1 VAIARLKNS
10 KIAGICC
17 ALPDNRLS
25 VYDIGTQYFERSD
38 IEKVVKS
45 VGLEYIYKA
54 KPNQTTSDLAL
65 DACNNLIDGIGWDRN
80 EIDGLIL
87 VTQTPD
93 YILPSTANILQDKL
107 KLPKGCVAL
116 QVNLGC
122 SGYVY
127 GLWLAS
133 ELIGNATCKKML
145 VVVGDTLT
153 KTISERDKS
162 AIMISDCVSAT
173 AVEHAEG
180 CGEAIYSLY
189 SDGSGAESLI
199 IRDGG
204 FRNPVNES
212 SYIYVKDKDGNAR
225 TNLHF
230 FMDGMVV
237 FLFAIN
243 EVSKTLNK
251 FLGDLNIEIN
261 KGELDY
267 ILLHQANKYLMT
279 VLARNAKIPIDKV
292 PMNIEK
298 FGNTSGASIPLLIC
312 DALRNDLKKK
322 DLNVVMAGFGVGLSW
337 GFAKLLL
344 HQGTYTDIIFD

>member
-1 VAIARLKNS
+1 MVVARLKNS
-10 KIAGICC
+10 NIVGICC

-25 VYDIGTQYFERSD
+25 VYDIGTQHFDRSD

-54 KPNQTTSDLAL
+54 KPDQTTSDLAL
-65 DACNNLIDGIGWDRN
+65 DACNNLIDGIGWDRS

-107 KLPKGCVAL
+107 NLSKGCVAL
-116 QVNLGC
+116 QINLGC

-133 ELIGNATCKKML
+133 ELIGNATCKKIL
-145 VVVGDTLT
+145 VVVGDMLT
-153 KTISERDKS
+153 KTISEKDKS
-162 AIMISDCVSAT
+162 VIMISDCVSAT
-173 AVEHAEG
+173 AIEYASDSDESF
-180 CGEAIYSLY
+180 YSLY
-189 SDGSGAESLI
+189 SDGSGAEKLI
-199 IRDGG
+199 IKDGG
-204 FRNPVNES
+204 FRNPANEKS
-212 SYIYVKDKDGNAR
+212 FVPTEDEDGNCR
-225 TNLHF
+225 TNMNLS
-230 FMDGMVV
+230 MEGMAI

-251 FLGDLNIEIN
+251 FLSDLNININ
-261 KGELDY
+261 DLDY
-267 ILLHQANKYLMT
+267 ILLHQANRYLMT

-292 PMNIEK
+292 PINIEK

-312 DALRNDLKKK
+312 DNLCNDLKEK

-337 GFAKLLL
+337 GFVKLLL
-344 HQGTYTDIIFD
+344 QRGIYTNIIFV

>member
-1 VAIARLKNS
+1 MAIARLKNS

-54 KPNQTTSDLAL
+54 KTNQTTSDLAL

-80 EIDGLIL
+80 VIDGLIL

-107 KLPKGCVAL
+107 KLPKGCVPL
-116 QVNLGC
+116 QVDLGC

-133 ELIGNATCKKML
+133 ELISNNTYRKVI
-145 VVVGDTLT
+145 VVAGDTMS
-153 KTISERDKS
+153 KTTSNKDKS
-162 AIMISDCVSAT
+162 VMMISDCVSAT
-173 AVEHAEG
+173 AVEYVEG
-180 CGEAIYSLY
+180 CDESIYSLY
-189 SDGSGAESLI
+189 SDGSGAENLI
-199 IRDGG
+199 IKDGG
-204 FRNPVNES
+204 FRNPVSEN
-212 SYIYVKDKDGNAR
+212 SYVLIEDEDGNCR
-225 TNLHF
+225 TNMNL
-230 FMDGMVV
+230 FMDGMAI
-237 FLFAIN
+237 FLFAIG
-243 EVSKTLNK
+243 EVSETLNK
-251 FLGDLNIEIN
+251 FISDFNINIDDVD
-261 KGELDY
+261 G
-267 ILLHQANKYLMT
+267 ILFHQANRYLISM
-279 VLARNAKIPIDKV
+279 LAKNANIPLNKV
-292 PMNIEK
+292 PINIEK

-312 DALRNDLKKK
+312 DTLRNDLKKK

-344 HQGTYTDIIFD
+344 YRGIYTDIIFV

>member
-1 VAIARLKNS
+1 MAIARLKNS

-80 EIDGLIL
+80 VIDGLIL

-107 KLPKGCVAL
+107 KLPKGCVPL

-133 ELIGNATCKKML
+133 ELISNNTCRKVI
-145 VVVGDTLT
+145 VVAGDTMS
-153 KTISERDKS
+153 KTTSNKDKS
-162 AIMISDCVSAT
+162 VMMISDCVSAT
-173 AVEHAEG
+173 AVEHVEG
-180 CGEAIYSLY
+180 CDESIYSLY
-189 SDGSGAESLI
+189 SDGSGAENLI
-199 IRDGG
+199 IKDGG
-204 FRNPVNES
+204 FRNPVSEN
-212 SYIYVKDKDGNAR
+212 SYVLIEDEDGNCR
-225 TNLHF
+225 TNMNL
-230 FMDGMVV
+230 FMDGMAI
-237 FLFAIN
+237 FLFAIG
-243 EVSKTLNK
+243 EVSETLNK
-251 FLGDLNIEIN
+251 FISDFNINIDDVD
-261 KGELDY
+261 G
-267 ILLHQANKYLMT
+267 ILFHQANRYLISM
-279 VLARNAKIPIDKV
+279 LAKNANIPLNKV
-292 PMNIEK
+292 PINIEK

-312 DALRNDLKKK
+312 DTLRNDLKKK

-344 HQGTYTDIIFD
+344 YRGIYTDIIFV

>member
-1 VAIARLKNS
+1 MAIARLKNS

-54 KPNQTTSDLAL
+54 KPNQITSDLAL

-80 EIDGLIL
+80 GIDGLIL

-107 KLPKGCVAL
+107 KLPKGCVPL

-133 ELIGNATCKKML
+133 ELICNATCKKIL

-153 KTISERDKS
+153 KTISDKDKS
-162 AIMISDCVSAT
+162 VIMISDCVSAT
-173 AVEHAEG
+173 AIEYTEDCSESV
-180 CGEAIYSLY
+180 YSLY
-189 SDGSGAESLI
+189 SDGSGAENLI
-199 IRDGG
+199 IKDGG
-204 FRNPVNES
+204 FRNPVSEN
-212 SYIYVKDKDGNAR
+212 SYVLIEDEDGNCR
-225 TNLHF
+225 TNMNL
-230 FMDGMVV
+230 FMDGMAI
-237 FLFAIN
+237 FLFAIG
-243 EVSKTLNK
+243 EVSETLNK
-251 FLGDLNIEIN
+251 FISDFNINIDDVD
-261 KGELDY
+261 G
-267 ILLHQANKYLMT
+267 ILFHQANRYLISM
-279 VLARNAKIPIDKV
+279 LAKNANIPLNKV
-292 PMNIEK
+292 PINIEK

-312 DALRNDLKKK
+312 DTLRNDLKKK

-344 HQGTYTDIIFD
+344 HRGTYTDIIFV

>member
-1 VAIARLKNS
+1 VAISRLKNS

-25 VYDIGTQYFERSD
+25 VYDIGTQYFDRSD

-153 KTISERDKS
+153 KTISDKDKS
-162 AIMISDCVSAT
+162 VIMISDCVSAT
-173 AVEHAEG
+173 AVEYAED
-180 CGEAIYSLY
+180 CSESVYSLY
-189 SDGSGAESLI
+189 SEGSGAGYLI
-199 IRDGG
+199 IKDGG
-204 FRNPVNES
+204 FRNPISENS
-212 SYIYVKDKDGNAR
+212 NILMKDEDGNCR
-225 TNLHF
+225 TSMNLS
-230 FMDGMVV
+230 MDGMAI

-243 EVSKTLNK
+243 EVSKTLNR
-251 FLGDLNIEIN
+251 F
-261 KGELDY
+261 LDY
-267 ILLHQANKYLMT
+267 FNVNVEDIDYFLLHQANKYLMT

-312 DALRNDLKKK
+312 DTLHNDLKKK

-344 HQGTYTDIIFD
+344 HRGTYTDIIFV

>member
-1 VAIARLKNS
+1 MAIARLKNS

-80 EIDGLIL
+80 VIDGLIL

-107 KLPKGCVAL
+107 KLPKGCVPL

-133 ELIGNATCKKML
+133 ELISNNTCRKVI
-145 VVVGDTLT
+145 VVAGDTMS
-153 KTISERDKS
+153 KTTSNKDKS
-162 AIMISDCVSAT
+162 VMMISDCVSAT
-173 AVEHAEG
+173 AVEYVEG
-180 CGEAIYSLY
+180 CDESIYSLY
-189 SDGSGAESLI
+189 SDGSGAENLI
-199 IRDGG
+199 IKDGG
-204 FRNPVNES
+204 FRNPVSEN
-212 SYIYVKDKDGNAR
+212 SYVLIEDEDGNCR
-225 TNLHF
+225 TNMNL
-230 FMDGMVV
+230 FMDGMAI
-237 FLFAIN
+237 FLFAIG
-243 EVSKTLNK
+243 EVSETLNK
-251 FLGDLNIEIN
+251 FISDFNINIDDVD
-261 KGELDY
+261 G
-267 ILLHQANKYLMT
+267 ILFHQANRYLISM
-279 VLARNAKIPIDKV
+279 LAKNANIPLNKV
-292 PMNIEK
+292 PINIEK

-312 DALRNDLKKK
+312 DTLRNDLKKK

-344 HQGTYTDIIFD
+344 HRGIYTDIIFV

>member
-1 VAIARLKNS
+1 MAIARLKNS

-54 KPNQTTSDLAL
+54 KTNQTTSDLAL

-80 EIDGLIL
+80 VIDGLIL

-107 KLPKGCVAL
+107 KLPKGCVPL

-133 ELIGNATCKKML
+133 ELISNNTYRKVI
-145 VVVGDTLT
+145 VVAGDTMS
-153 KTISERDKS
+153 KTTSNKDKS
-162 AIMISDCVSAT
+162 VMMISDCVSAT
-173 AVEHAEG
+173 AVEYVEG
-180 CGEAIYSLY
+180 CDESIYSLY
-189 SDGSGAESLI
+189 SDGSGAENLI
-199 IRDGG
+199 IKDGG
-204 FRNPVNES
+204 FRNPVSEN
-212 SYIYVKDKDGNAR
+212 SYVLIEDEDGNCR
-225 TNLHF
+225 TNMNL
-230 FMDGMVV
+230 FMDGMAI
-237 FLFAIN
+237 FLFAIG
-243 EVSKTLNK
+243 EVSETLNK
-251 FLGDLNIEIN
+251 FISDFNINIDDVD
-261 KGELDY
+261 G
-267 ILLHQANKYLMT
+267 ILFHQANRYLISM
-279 VLARNAKIPIDKV
+279 LAKNANIPLNKV
-292 PMNIEK
+292 PINIEK

-312 DALRNDLKKK
+312 DTLRNDLMKK

-344 HQGTYTDIIFD
+344 HRGIYTDIIFV

>member
-1 VAIARLKNS
+1 MAIARLKNS

-17 ALPDNRLS
+17 SLPDNRLS
-25 VYDIGTQYFERSD
+25 VYDIGTQYFDRGD

-54 KPNQTTSDLAL
+54 KPDQTTSDLAL

-116 QVNLGC
+116 QINLGC

-133 ELIGNATCKKML
+133 ELIGNATCKKIL

-153 KTISERDKS
+153 KTISDRDKS
-162 AIMISDCVSAT
+162 VIMVSDCVSAT
-173 AVEHAEG
+173 AVEYVEG
-180 CGEAIYSLY
+180 YDESIYSLY
-189 SDGSGAESLI
+189 SNGSGAESLI
-199 IRDGG
+199 IKDGG
-204 FRNPVNES
+204 FRNPINEN
-212 SYIYVKDKDGNAR
+212 SYVLIKDEDGNYR
-225 TNLHF
+225 TSMNLS
-230 FMDGMVV
+230 MEGMAI

-251 FLGDLNIEIN
+251 FVSDLDINIED
-261 KGELDY
+261 LDY
-267 ILLHQANKYLMT
+267 ILLHQANRYLMT

-292 PMNIEK
+292 PINIEK

-312 DALRNDLKKK
+312 DSLGDDLKKK
-322 DLNVVMAGFGVGLSW
+322 NLKVVMAGFGVGLSW
-337 GFAKLLL
+337 GFVDLLL
-344 HQGTYTDIIFD
+344 QQGIYTDIIFI

>member
-1 VAIARLKNS
+1 MAIARLKNS

-80 EIDGLIL
+80 VIDGLIL

-107 KLPKGCVAL
+107 KLPKGCVPL

-133 ELIGNATCKKML
+133 ELISNNTCRKVI
-145 VVVGDTLT
+145 VVAGDTMS
-153 KTISERDKS
+153 KTTSNKDKS
-162 AIMISDCVSAT
+162 VMMISDCVSAT
-173 AVEHAEG
+173 AVEHVED
-180 CGEAIYSLY
+180 CDESIYSLY
-189 SDGSGAESLI
+189 SDGSGAENLI
-199 IRDGG
+199 IKDGG
-204 FRNPVNES
+204 FRNPVSEN
-212 SYIYVKDKDGNAR
+212 SYVLIEDEDGNCR
-225 TNLHF
+225 TNMNL
-230 FMDGMVV
+230 FMDGMAI
-237 FLFAIN
+237 FLFAIG
-243 EVSKTLNK
+243 EVSETLNK
-251 FLGDLNIEIN
+251 FISDFNINIDDVD
-261 KGELDY
+261 G
-267 ILLHQANKYLMT
+267 ILFHQANRYLISM
-279 VLARNAKIPIDKV
+279 LAKNANIPLNKV
-292 PMNIEK
+292 PINIEK

-312 DALRNDLKKK
+312 DTWRNDLMKK

-344 HQGTYTDIIFD
+344 HRGIYTDIIFV

>member
-1 VAIARLKNS
+1 MAIARLKNS

-80 EIDGLIL
+80 VIDGLIL

-107 KLPKGCVAL
+107 KLPKGCVPL

-133 ELIGNATCKKML
+133 ELISNNTCRKVI
-145 VVVGDTLT
+145 VVAGDTMS
-153 KTISERDKS
+153 KTTSNKDKS
-162 AIMISDCVSAT
+162 VMMISDCVSAT
-173 AVEHAEG
+173 AVEHVEG
-180 CGEAIYSLY
+180 CDESIYSLY
-189 SDGSGAESLI
+189 SDGSGAENLI
-199 IRDGG
+199 IKDGG
-204 FRNPVNES
+204 FRNPVSEN
-212 SYIYVKDKDGNAR
+212 SYVLIEDEDGNCR
-225 TNLHF
+225 TNMNL
-230 FMDGMVV
+230 FMDGMAI
-237 FLFAIN
+237 FLFAIG
-243 EVSKTLNK
+243 EVSETLNK
-251 FLGDLNIEIN
+251 FISDFNINIDDVD
-261 KGELDY
+261 G
-267 ILLHQANKYLMT
+267 ILFHQANRYLISM
-279 VLARNAKIPIDKV
+279 LAKNANIPLNKV
-292 PMNIEK
+292 PINIEK

-312 DALRNDLKKK
+312 DTLRNDLKKK

-344 HQGTYTDIIFD
+344 HRGIYTDIIFV

>member
-1 VAIARLKNS
+1 MAIARLKNS

-25 VYDIGTQYFERSD
+25 IYDIGTQYFERSD

-80 EIDGLIL
+80 VIDGLIL

-107 KLPKGCVAL
+107 KLPKGCVPL

-133 ELIGNATCKKML
+133 ELISNNTYRKVI
-145 VVVGDTLT
+145 VVAGDTMS
-153 KTISERDKS
+153 KTTSNKDKS
-162 AIMISDCVSAT
+162 VMMISDCVSAT
-173 AVEHAEG
+173 AVEYVEG
-180 CGEAIYSLY
+180 CDESIYSLY
-189 SDGSGAESLI
+189 SDGSGAENLI
-199 IRDGG
+199 IKDGG
-204 FRNPVNES
+204 FRNPVSEN
-212 SYIYVKDKDGNAR
+212 SYVLIEDEDGNCR
-225 TNLHF
+225 TNMNL
-230 FMDGMVV
+230 FMDGMAI
-237 FLFAIN
+237 FLFAIG
-243 EVSKTLNK
+243 EVSETLNK
-251 FLGDLNIEIN
+251 FISDFNINIDDVD
-261 KGELDY
+261 G
-267 ILLHQANKYLMT
+267 ILFHQANRYLISM
-279 VLARNAKIPIDKV
+279 LAKNANIPLNKV
-292 PMNIEK
+292 PINIEK

-312 DALRNDLKKK
+312 DTLRNDLKKK

-344 HQGTYTDIIFD
+344 YRGIYTDIIFV

>member
-1 VAIARLKNS
+1 MAIARLKNS

-25 VYDIGTQYFERSD
+25 IYDIGTQYFERSD

-80 EIDGLIL
+80 VIDGLIL

-107 KLPKGCVAL
+107 KLPKGCVPL
-116 QVNLGC
+116 QVDLGC

-133 ELIGNATCKKML
+133 ELISNNTCRKVI
-145 VVVGDTLT
+145 VVAGDTMS
-153 KTISERDKS
+153 KTTSNKDKS
-162 AIMISDCVSAT
+162 VMMISDCVSAT
-173 AVEHAEG
+173 AVEHVEG
-180 CGEAIYSLY
+180 CDESIYSLY
-189 SDGSGAESLI
+189 SDGSGAENLI
-199 IRDGG
+199 IKDGG
-204 FRNPVNES
+204 FRNPVSEN
-212 SYIYVKDKDGNAR
+212 SYVLIEDEDGNCR
-225 TNLHF
+225 TNMNL
-230 FMDGMVV
+230 FMDGMAI
-237 FLFAIN
+237 FLFAIG
-243 EVSKTLNK
+243 EVSETLNK
-251 FLGDLNIEIN
+251 FISDFNINIDDVD
-261 KGELDY
+261 G
-267 ILLHQANKYLMT
+267 ILFHQANRYLISM
-279 VLARNAKIPIDKV
+279 LAKNANIPLNKV
-292 PMNIEK
+292 PINIEK

-312 DALRNDLKKK
+312 DTLRNDLKKK

-344 HQGTYTDIIFD
+344 HRGIYTDIIFV

>member
-25 VYDIGTQYFERSD
+25 IYDIGTQYFERSD

-54 KPNQTTSDLAL
+54 KPNQITSDLAL

-80 EIDGLIL
+80 GIDGLIL

-107 KLPKGCVAL
+107 KLPKGCVAV

-122 SGYVY
+122 SGFIY

-133 ELIGNATCKKML
+133 ELISNNTCRKVI
-145 VVVGDTLT
+145 VVAGDTMS
-153 KTISERDKS
+153 KTTSNKDKS
-162 AIMISDCVSAT
+162 VMMISDCVSAT
-173 AVEHAEG
+173 AVEHVEG
-180 CGEAIYSLY
+180 CDESIYSLY
-189 SDGSGAESLI
+189 SDGSGAENLI
-199 IRDGG
+199 IKDGG
-204 FRNPVNES
+204 FRNPVSEN
-212 SYIYVKDKDGNAR
+212 SYVLIEDEDGNCR
-225 TNLHF
+225 TNMNL
-230 FMDGMVV
+230 FMDGMAI
-237 FLFAIN
+237 FLFAIG
-243 EVSKTLNK
+243 EVSETLNQ
-251 FLGDLNIEIN
+251 FISDFNINIDDVD
-261 KGELDY
+261 G
-267 ILLHQANKYLMT
+267 ILFHQANRYLISM
-279 VLARNAKIPIDKV
+279 LAKNANIPLNKV
-292 PMNIEK
+292 PINIEK

-312 DALRNDLKKK
+312 DTLRNDLKKK

-344 HQGTYTDIIFD
+344 HRGIYTDIIFV

>member
-1 VAIARLKNS
+1 MAIARLKNS

-54 KPNQTTSDLAL
+54 KTNQTTSDLAL

-80 EIDGLIL
+80 VIDGLIL

-107 KLPKGCVAL
+107 KLPKGCVPL

-133 ELIGNATCKKML
+133 ELISNNTYRKVI
-145 VVVGDTLT
+145 VVAGDTMS
-153 KTISERDKS
+153 KTTSNKDKS
-162 AIMISDCVSAT
+162 VMMISDCVSAT
-173 AVEHAEG
+173 AVEYVEG
-180 CGEAIYSLY
+180 CDESIYSLY
-189 SDGSGAESLI
+189 SDGSGAENLI
-199 IRDGG
+199 IKDGG
-204 FRNPVNES
+204 FRNPVSEN
-212 SYIYVKDKDGNAR
+212 SYVLIEDEDGNCR
-225 TNLHF
+225 TNMNL
-230 FMDGMVV
+230 FMDGMAI
-237 FLFAIN
+237 FLFAIG
-243 EVSKTLNK
+243 EVSETLNK
-251 FLGDLNIEIN
+251 FISDFNINIDDVD
-261 KGELDY
+261 G
-267 ILLHQANKYLMT
+267 ILFHQANRYLISM
-279 VLARNAKIPIDKV
+279 LAKNANIPLNKV
-292 PMNIEK
+292 PINIEK

-312 DALRNDLKKK
+312 DTLRNDLKKK

-344 HQGTYTDIIFD
+344 HRLTYTDIIFV

>member
-1 VAIARLKNS
+1 MAIARLKNS

-80 EIDGLIL
+80 VIDGLIL

-107 KLPKGCVAL
+107 KLPKGCVPL

-133 ELIGNATCKKML
+133 ELISNNTCRKVI
-145 VVVGDTLT
+145 VVAGDTMS
-153 KTISERDKS
+153 KTTSNKDKS
-162 AIMISDCVSAT
+162 VMMISDCVSAT
-173 AVEHAEG
+173 AVEHVED
-180 CGEAIYSLY
+180 CDESIYSLY
-189 SDGSGAESLI
+189 SDGSGAENLI
-199 IRDGG
+199 IKDGG
-204 FRNPVNES
+204 FRNPVSEN
-212 SYIYVKDKDGNAR
+212 SYVLIEDEDGNCR
-225 TNLHF
+225 TNMNL
-230 FMDGMVV
+230 FMDGMAI
-237 FLFAIN
+237 FLFAIG
-243 EVSKTLNK
+243 EVSETLNK
-251 FLGDLNIEIN
+251 FISDFNINIDDVD
-261 KGELDY
+261 G
-267 ILLHQANKYLMT
+267 ILFHQANRYLISM
-279 VLARNAKIPIDKV
+279 LAKNANIPLNKV
-292 PMNIEK
+292 PINIEK

-312 DALRNDLKKK
+312 DTWRNDLMKK

-344 HQGTYTDIIFD
+344 HRLTYTDIIFV

>member
-1 VAIARLKNS
+1 MAIARLKNS

-25 VYDIGTQYFERSD
+25 VYDIGTQYFDRGD

-54 KPNQTTSDLAL
+54 KPDQTTSDLAL
-65 DACNNLIDGIGWDRN
+65 DACNNLIDGIGWDKN

-116 QVNLGC
+116 QINLGC

-133 ELIGNATCKKML
+133 ELIGNTTCKKIL

-153 KTISERDKS
+153 KTVSEKDKS
-162 AIMISDCVSAT
+162 VIMISDCVSAT
-173 AVEHAEG
+173 AIEHAEG
-180 CGEAIYSLY
+180 CGESIYSLY

-199 IRDGG
+199 IKDGG
-204 FRNPVNES
+204 FRNPISES
-212 SYIYVKDKDGNAR
+212 SYILTRDEDGNYR
-225 TNLHF
+225 TNMNLSMEGMAIF
-230 FMDGMVV
+230 F
-237 FLFAIN
+237 FAIN

-251 FLGDLNIEIN
+251 FLSDLNIDIN
-261 KGELDY
+261 DQDY
-267 ILLHQANKYLMT
+267 ILLHQANRYLMT

-292 PMNIEK
+292 PINIEK

-312 DALRNDLKKK
+312 DNLYDDLKEK

-337 GFAKLLL
+337 GFVKLLL
-344 HQGTYTDIIFD
+344 HHGLYTDVIFV

>member
-1 VAIARLKNS
+1 MAIARLKNS

-17 ALPDNRLS
+17 ALPDHRLS
-25 VYDIGTQYFERSD
+25 IYDIGTQYFERSD

-80 EIDGLIL
+80 VIDGLIL

-107 KLPKGCVAL
+107 KLPKGCVPL
-116 QVNLGC
+116 QVDLGC

-133 ELIGNATCKKML
+133 ELISNNTCRK
-145 VVVGDTLT
+145 VIVIAGDTMS
-153 KTISERDKS
+153 KTTSNKDKS
-162 AIMISDCVSAT
+162 VMMISDCVSAT
-173 AVEHAEG
+173 AVEHVEG
-180 CGEAIYSLY
+180 CDESIYSLY
-189 SDGSGAESLI
+189 SDGSGAENLI
-199 IRDGG
+199 IKDGG
-204 FRNPVNES
+204 FRNPVSEN
-212 SYIYVKDKDGNAR
+212 SYVLIEDEDGNCR
-225 TNLHF
+225 TNMNL
-230 FMDGMVV
+230 FMDGMAI
-237 FLFAIN
+237 FLFAIG
-243 EVSKTLNK
+243 EVSETLNK
-251 FLGDLNIEIN
+251 FISDFNINIDDVD
-261 KGELDY
+261 G
-267 ILLHQANKYLMT
+267 ILFHQANRYLISM
-279 VLARNAKIPIDKV
+279 LAKNANIPLNKV
-292 PMNIEK
+292 PINIEK

-312 DALRNDLKKK
+312 DTLRNDLKKK

-344 HQGTYTDIIFD
+344 HRGIYTDIIFV

>member
-80 EIDGLIL
+80 VIDGLIL

-107 KLPKGCVAL
+107 KLPKGCVPL

-133 ELIGNATCKKML
+133 ELISNNTCRKVI
-145 VVVGDTLT
+145 VVAGDTMS
-153 KTISERDKS
+153 KTTSNKDKS
-162 AIMISDCVSAT
+162 VMMISDCVSAT
-173 AVEHAEG
+173 AVEHVED
-180 CGEAIYSLY
+180 CDESIYSLY
-189 SDGSGAESLI
+189 SDGSGAENLI
-199 IRDGG
+199 IKDGG
-204 FRNPVNES
+204 FRNPVSEN
-212 SYIYVKDKDGNAR
+212 SYVLIEDEDGNCR
-225 TNLHF
+225 TNMNL
-230 FMDGMVV
+230 FMDGMAI
-237 FLFAIN
+237 FLFAIG
-243 EVSKTLNK
+243 EVSETLNK
-251 FLGDLNIEIN
+251 FISDFNINIDDVD
-261 KGELDY
+261 G
-267 ILLHQANKYLMT
+267 ILFHQANRYLISM
-279 VLARNAKIPIDKV
+279 LAKNANIPLNKV
-292 PMNIEK
+292 PINIEK

-312 DALRNDLKKK
+312 DTWRNDLMKK

-344 HQGTYTDIIFD
+344 HRGIYTDIIFV

>member
-1 VAIARLKNS
+1 MAIARLKNS

-54 KPNQTTSDLAL
+54 KTNQTTSDLAL

-80 EIDGLIL
+80 VIDGLIL

-107 KLPKGCVAL
+107 KLPKGCVPL

-133 ELIGNATCKKML
+133 ELISNNTYRKVI
-145 VVVGDTLT
+145 VVAGDTMS
-153 KTISERDKS
+153 KTTSNKDKS
-162 AIMISDCVSAT
+162 VMMISDCVSAT
-173 AVEHAEG
+173 AVEYVEG
-180 CGEAIYSLY
+180 CDESIYSLY
-189 SDGSGAESLI
+189 SDGSGAENLI
-199 IRDGG
+199 IKDGG
-204 FRNPVNES
+204 FRNPVSEN
-212 SYIYVKDKDGNAR
+212 SYVLIEDEDGNCR
-225 TNLHF
+225 TNMNL
-230 FMDGMVV
+230 FMDGMAI
-237 FLFAIN
+237 FLFAIG
-243 EVSKTLNK
+243 EVSETLNK
-251 FLGDLNIEIN
+251 FISDFNINIDDVD
-261 KGELDY
+261 G
-267 ILLHQANKYLMT
+267 ILFHQANRYLISM
-279 VLARNAKIPIDKV
+279 LAKNANIPLNKV
-292 PMNIEK
+292 PINIEK

-312 DALRNDLKKK
+312 DTLRNDLKKK

-344 HQGTYTDIIFD
+344 HRGIYTDIIFV

>member
-1 VAIARLKNS
+1 MAIARLKNS

-80 EIDGLIL
+80 VIDGLIL

-107 KLPKGCVAL
+107 KLPKGCVPL

-133 ELIGNATCKKML
+133 ELISNNTCRKVI
-145 VVVGDTLT
+145 VVAGDTMS
-153 KTISERDKS
+153 KTTSNKDKS
-162 AIMISDCVSAT
+162 VMMISDCVSAT
-173 AVEHAEG
+173 AVEYVEG
-180 CGEAIYSLY
+180 CDESIYSLY
-189 SDGSGAESLI
+189 SDGSGAENLI
-199 IRDGG
+199 IKDGG
-204 FRNPVNES
+204 FRNPVSEN
-212 SYIYVKDKDGNAR
+212 SYVLIEDEDGNCR
-225 TNLHF
+225 TNMNL
-230 FMDGMVV
+230 FMDGMAI
-237 FLFAIN
+237 FLFAIG
-243 EVSKTLNK
+243 EVSETLNK
-251 FLGDLNIEIN
+251 FISDFNINIDDVD
-261 KGELDY
+261 G
-267 ILLHQANKYLMT
+267 ILFHQANRYLISM
-279 VLARNAKIPIDKV
+279 LAKNANIPLNKV
-292 PMNIEK
+292 PINIEK

-312 DALRNDLKKK
+312 DTLRNDLKKK

-344 HQGTYTDIIFD
+344 YRGIYTDIIFV

>member
-1 VAIARLKNS
+1 MAIARLKNS

-80 EIDGLIL
+80 VIDGLIL

-107 KLPKGCVAL
+107 KLPKGCVPL

-133 ELIGNATCKKML
+133 ELISNNTYRKVI
-145 VVVGDTLT
+145 VVAGDTMS
-153 KTISERDKS
+153 KTTSNKDKS
-162 AIMISDCVSAT
+162 VMMISDCVSAT
-173 AVEHAEG
+173 AVEYVEG
-180 CGEAIYSLY
+180 CDESIYSLY
-189 SDGSGAESLI
+189 SDGSGAENLI
-199 IRDGG
+199 IKDGG
-204 FRNPVNES
+204 FRNPVSEN
-212 SYIYVKDKDGNAR
+212 SYVLIEDEDGNCR
-225 TNLHF
+225 TNMNL
-230 FMDGMVV
+230 FMDGMAI
-237 FLFAIN
+237 FLFAIG
-243 EVSKTLNK
+243 EVSETLNK
-251 FLGDLNIEIN
+251 FISDFNINIDDVD
-261 KGELDY
+261 G
-267 ILLHQANKYLMT
+267 ILFHQANRYLISM
-279 VLARNAKIPIDKV
+279 LAKNANIPLNKV
-292 PMNIEK
+292 PINIEK

-312 DALRNDLKKK
+312 DTLRNDLKKK

-344 HQGTYTDIIFD
+344 YRGIYTDIIFV

>member
-54 KPNQTTSDLAL
+54 KTNQTTSDLAL

-80 EIDGLIL
+80 VIDGLIL

-107 KLPKGCVAL
+107 KLPKGCVPL

-133 ELIGNATCKKML
+133 ELISNNTYRKVI
-145 VVVGDTLT
+145 VVAGDTMS
-153 KTISERDKS
+153 KTTSNKDKS
-162 AIMISDCVSAT
+162 VMMISDCVSAT
-173 AVEHAEG
+173 AVEYVEG
-180 CGEAIYSLY
+180 CDESIYSLY
-189 SDGSGAESLI
+189 SDGSGAENLI
-199 IRDGG
+199 IKDGG
-204 FRNPVNES
+204 FRNPVSEN
-212 SYIYVKDKDGNAR
+212 SYVLIEDEDGNCR
-225 TNLHF
+225 TNMNL
-230 FMDGMVV
+230 FMDGMAI
-237 FLFAIN
+237 FLFAIG
-243 EVSKTLNK
+243 EVSETLNK
-251 FLGDLNIEIN
+251 FISDFNINIDDVD
-261 KGELDY
+261 G
-267 ILLHQANKYLMT
+267 ILFHQANRYLISM
-279 VLARNAKIPIDKV
+279 LAKNANIPLNKV
-292 PMNIEK
+292 PINIEK

-312 DALRNDLKKK
+312 DTLRNDLKKK

-344 HQGTYTDIIFD
+344 YRGIYTDIIFV

>member
-1 VAIARLKNS
+1 MAIARLKNS

-17 ALPDNRLS
+17 TLPDNRLS

-80 EIDGLIL
+80 VIDGLIL

-107 KLPKGCVAL
+107 KLPKGCVPL
-116 QVNLGC
+116 QVDLGC

-133 ELIGNATCKKML
+133 ELISNNTCRKVI
-145 VVVGDTLT
+145 VVAGDTMS
-153 KTISERDKS
+153 KTTSNKDKS
-162 AIMISDCVSAT
+162 VMMISDCVSAT
-173 AVEHAEG
+173 AVEHVEG
-180 CGEAIYSLY
+180 CDESIYSLY
-189 SDGSGAESLI
+189 SDGSGAENLI
-199 IRDGG
+199 IKDGG
-204 FRNPVNES
+204 FRNPVSEN
-212 SYIYVKDKDGNAR
+212 SYVLIEDEDGNCR
-225 TNLHF
+225 TNMNL
-230 FMDGMVV
+230 FMDGMAI
-237 FLFAIN
+237 FLFAIG
-243 EVSKTLNK
+243 EVSETLNK
-251 FLGDLNIEIN
+251 FISDFNINIDDVD
-261 KGELDY
+261 G
-267 ILLHQANKYLMT
+267 ILFHQANRYLISM
-279 VLARNAKIPIDKV
+279 LAKNANIPLNKV
-292 PMNIEK
+292 PINIEK

-312 DALRNDLKKK
+312 DTLRNDLKKK

-344 HQGTYTDIIFD
+344 HRGTYTDIIFV

>member
-1 VAIARLKNS
+1 MAIARLKNS

-54 KPNQTTSDLAL
+54 KTNQTTSDLAL

-80 EIDGLIL
+80 VIDGLIL

-107 KLPKGCVAL
+107 KLPKGCVPL

-133 ELIGNATCKKML
+133 ELISNNTCRKVI
-145 VVVGDTLT
+145 VVAGDTMS
-153 KTISERDKS
+153 KTTSNKDKS
-162 AIMISDCVSAT
+162 VMMISDCVSAT
-173 AVEHAEG
+173 AVEYVEG
-180 CGEAIYSLY
+180 CDESIYSLY
-189 SDGSGAESLI
+189 SDGSGAENLI
-199 IRDGG
+199 IKDGG
-204 FRNPVNES
+204 FRNPVSEN
-212 SYIYVKDKDGNAR
+212 SYVLIEDEDGNCR
-225 TNLHF
+225 TNMNL
-230 FMDGMVV
+230 FMDGMAI
-237 FLFAIN
+237 FLFAIG
-243 EVSKTLNK
+243 EVSETLNK
-251 FLGDLNIEIN
+251 FISDFNINIDDVD
-261 KGELDY
+261 G
-267 ILLHQANKYLMT
+267 ILFHQANRYLISM
-279 VLARNAKIPIDKV
+279 LAKNANIPLNKV
-292 PMNIEK
+292 PINIEK

-312 DALRNDLKKK
+312 DTLRNDLKKK

-344 HQGTYTDIIFD
+344 YRGIYTDIIFV

>member
-1 VAIARLKNS
+1 MAIARLKNS

-54 KPNQTTSDLAL
+54 KTNQTTSDLAL

-80 EIDGLIL
+80 VIDGLIL

-107 KLPKGCVAL
+107 KLPKGCVPL

-133 ELIGNATCKKML
+133 ELISNNTYRKVI
-145 VVVGDTLT
+145 VVAGDTMS
-153 KTISERDKS
+153 KTTSNKDKS
-162 AIMISDCVSAT
+162 VMMISDCVSAT
-173 AVEHAEG
+173 AVEYVEG
-180 CGEAIYSLY
+180 CDESIYSLY
-189 SDGSGAESLI
+189 SDGSGAENLI
-199 IRDGG
+199 IKDGG
-204 FRNPVNES
+204 FRNPVSEN
-212 SYIYVKDKDGNAR
+212 SYVLIEDEDGNCR
-225 TNLHF
+225 TNMNL
-230 FMDGMVV
+230 FMDGMAI
-237 FLFAIN
+237 FLFAIG
-243 EVSKTLNK
+243 EVSETLNK
-251 FLGDLNIEIN
+251 FISDFNINIDDVD
-261 KGELDY
+261 G
-267 ILLHQANKYLMT
+267 ILFHQANRYLISM
-279 VLARNAKIPIDKV
+279 LAKNANIPLNKV
-292 PMNIEK
+292 PINIEK

-312 DALRNDLKKK
+312 DTLRNDLKKK

-344 HQGTYTDIIFD
+344 YRGIYTDIIFV